1 MYAIHVDGLGYF
13 CGWDNGSFGYEP
25 EYQSFPF
32 SFKHKDEA
40 YDKAKALFNT
50 TGKKTRV
57 IFLKEEEE
65 YIYEKPK
72 TTLKDLKKGDKFQ
85 FLTNENEVFMV
96 ISDTE
101 FVGMYTTN
109 YIPKQFNRVGLFFPI
124 ENHKTFAIERVN

>member
-1 MYAIHVDGLGYF
+1 MCYAIHVEGLGYF
-13 CGWDNGSFGYEP
+13 CGWYQGYSP

-32 SFKHKDEA
+32 CLKHKDDVYET
-40 YDKAKALFNT
+40 AKLLFNE

-72 TTLKDLKKGDKFQ
+72 TTLKDLKRGDRFQ

-96 ISDTE
+96 VSDTE
-101 FVGMYTTN
+101 FVGIYSKN
-109 YIPKQFNRVGLFFPI
+109 EFPKQFNRVGMFFPI
-124 ENHKTFAIERVN
+124 ENHKNDIIKKVE